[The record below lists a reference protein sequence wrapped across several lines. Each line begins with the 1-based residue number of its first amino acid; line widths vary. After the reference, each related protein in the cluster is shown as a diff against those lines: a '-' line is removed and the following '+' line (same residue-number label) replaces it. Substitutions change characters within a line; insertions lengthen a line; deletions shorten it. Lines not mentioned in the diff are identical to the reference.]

1 MIWEFE
7 RQLAID
13 HDRDIRPSIPGIA
26 IHAPDLLMA
35 SPLPSHISMIT
46 LALTTST
53 TTQYLSSHVQFLH
66 LTPHNGEYGE
76 GRHFLSTSY
85 VILYLVFFPLT
96 YRLTDRRIYICVQ
109 SYFGWWWWII
119 LSRHCSYERMVKD
132 DKQQHN
138 KHGLLR
144 SFNSLEWPENSFSV
158 ELHLT
163 PASYCFFRFAG
174 PWPIFPALPWWHTVP
189 NFIVEQWMISRWD
202 GQDIDDGCRRV
213 DTHYRAVVA

>member
-1 MIWEFE
+1 MHDMNIE
-7 RQLAID
+7 RQLLAI
-13 HDRDIRPSIPGIA
+13 DRDIRPSIPGIA

-96 YRLTDRRIYICVQ
+96 YRLTDRRIYICV
-109 SYFGWWWWII
+109 
-119 LSRHCSYERMVKD
+119 D
-132 DKQQHN
+132 
-138 KHGLLR
+138 
-144 SFNSLEWPENSFSV
+144 
-158 ELHLT
+158 
-163 PASYCFFRFAG
+163 
-174 PWPIFPALPWWHTVP
+174 
-189 NFIVEQWMISRWD
+189 
-202 GQDIDDGCRRV
+202 DIDKVILGDDGESYSLGIVLTRGW
-213 DTHYRAVVA
+213 